1 VDSRDPATRSAK
13 ALPDYTAFLNRD
25 ALKGQRIGVF
35 RTPGMP
41 ADVDA
46 ALTAVLAAMQKAGA
60 TIVDVQMAGAAGGD
74 QLEVLLYEFKDGLHK
89 YLATSTSAQ
98 KSLAAL
104 IAWNQA
110 NAARAMPLFGQ
121 ELFERAQSKGPLTD
135 KAYVDALAAIR
146 RRVGPDGLLGA
157 IAREKLGAV
166 VTVSTGPAWRVD
178 GPRGD
183 RAGLIGGYGAAA
195 IAGTPSITI
204 PIGDSRGLPFGLTFM
219 GPAFS
224 EPQLIG
230 MAYALEQRTNARRT
244 PRFLPT
250 LP

>member
-1 VDSRDPATRSAK
+1 MAALLGPMTGVDSRDPATRAAK

-46 ALTAVLAAMQKAGA
+46 ALTAVLGAMQKAGA

-74 QLEVLLYEFKDGLHK
+74 QLEVLLCEFKDGLHK

-146 RRVGPDGLLGA
+146 RRVGPDGLL
-157 IAREKLGAV
+157 ARSNARSWSRCHGRV
-166 VTVSTGPAWRVD
+166 PGPAWRMD

-183 RAGLIGGYGAAA
+183 RAGLTGGYGAAA

-204 PIGDSRGLPFGLTFM
+204 PIGDSRGCHSASRSWGLRS
-219 GPAFS
+219 AS
-224 EPQLIG
+224 
-230 MAYALEQRTNARRT
+230 RN
-244 PRFLPT
+244 
-250 LP
+250 

>member
-1 VDSRDPATRSAK
+1 MSRWPARLVATSSRCCYAK
-13 ALPDYTAFLNRD
+13 
-25 ALKGQRIGVF
+25 
-35 RTPGMP
+35 
-41 ADVDA
+41 
-46 ALTAVLAAMQKAGA
+46 
-60 TIVDVQMAGAAGGD
+60 
-74 QLEVLLYEFKDGLHK
+74 FKDGLHK

-157 IAREKLGAV
+157 IEREKLEPLSRSV
-166 VTVSTGPAWRVD
+166 PGPAWRMD

-183 RAGLIGGYGAAA
+183 RAGLTGGYGAAA

-204 PIGDSRGLPFGLTFM
+204 PIGDSRGCHSASRSWGLRS
-219 GPAFS
+219 AS
-224 EPQLIG
+224 
-230 MAYALEQRTNARRT
+230 RN
-244 PRFLPT
+244 
-250 LP
+250 